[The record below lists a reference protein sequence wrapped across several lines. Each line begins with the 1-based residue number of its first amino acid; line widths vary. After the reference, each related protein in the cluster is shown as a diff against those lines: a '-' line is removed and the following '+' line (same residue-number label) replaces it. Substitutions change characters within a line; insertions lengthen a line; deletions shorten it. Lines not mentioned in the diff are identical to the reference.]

1 MGARVLGAAGNDPQP
16 VSVVG
21 FGREDKEREEKG
33 TEEEK
38 EKEEEKEEEK
48 VGNDGAFQ
56 RLASEPFPRGFPT
69 PKSPARCS
77 G

>member
-1 MGARVLGAAGNDPQP
+1 MSVQQELGWDRDLQPPPMSARVLGAAGNDPQP

-33 TEEEK
+33 AEEEK

-48 VGNDGAFQ
+48 VG
-56 RLASEPFPRGFPT
+56 E
-69 PKSPARCS
+69 
-77 G
+77 

>member
-1 MGARVLGAAGNDPQP
+1 MGACVLGAAGNDPQSVP
-16 VSVVG
+16 VIG

-48 VGNDGAFQ
+48 VG
-56 RLASEPFPRGFPT
+56 E
-69 PKSPARCS
+69 
-77 G
+77 